1 MIIKLYKNCILTD
14 AYSEVFDVYRKDA
27 NGKTA
32 LDRYLETLEQ
42 KTIETLHTYV
52 TNSGKISFDLNDEN
66 DTEFYDFNYMS
77 ITDEVNNFTRFCF
90 IDAVTV
96 VNGIAVVSYIE
107 DLWSNYAPSLQMR
120 KSLLTRSRI
129 IDYGSYKIPFYSLG
143 MEYQGNNQLKLID
156 LFEKTNQQQIQTV
169 AIILQVQLYKLTE
182 QGNVSEREISE
193 CFVTAKKLN
202 DETYIS
208 YNSTTTADDLLFEII
223 KKSSNT
229 KITWN
234 NEEWNYEVY
243 NAIYVPESF
252 GILLSPLATPSKY
265 RAKIYTEGNYDIY
278 FVTLPASALGAV
290 DINWTQTKTIIPNFK
305 QFKVGTILNAFDII
319 QNGTDITIKVG
330 YFASKTDFS
339 LYLSFQNQIF
349 EITQD
354 FMREFPISVQ
364 TADVTQQQATA
375 REVAQLN
382 AKLGIANGALQIGS
396 GITDSAMGMLQM
408 GLGAYTG
415 STKMMLN
422 GSQQASHAPFEVGH
436 GIINIISSN
445 KQLDIANR
453 AMYVSNKGTKLLS
466 NAVVCANYGIVLY
479 EIQPDNEVEV
489 QANIDNC
496 GYVCNEIVDN
506 LLSSITTGTTNKW
519 NVMQFE
525 YVNIYGKFTQRIAD
539 ALRDILYAGFKIWYD
554 ETAING

>member
-14 AYSEVFDVYRKDA
+14 AYSEVFDVYHKDA
-27 NGKTA
+27 NAKTA

-143 MEYQGNNQLKLID
+143 MEYQGNNQLKLTRLFD
-156 LFEKTNQQQIQTV
+156 LSTTYPEINVVVQ
-169 AIILQVQLYKLTE
+169 LQLYKLSQ
-182 QGNVSEREISE
+182 QGELSERLITEAFLSYKQNDVVSNDWDISQAELFIQRLMQDSSSKKISLGNIEFNYEI
-193 CFVTAKKLN
+193 
-202 DETYIS
+202 
-208 YNSTTTADDLLFEII
+208 YNIILIPKDFEIPVNTIAPSTTNTQTTIGNATALFRII
-223 KKSSNT
+223 
-229 KITWN
+229 
-234 NEEWNYEVY
+234 
-243 NAIYVPESF
+243 
-252 GILLSPLATPSKY
+252 SPLATDTKLN
-265 RAKIYTEGNYDIY
+265 ITN
-278 FVTLPASALGAV
+278 
-290 DINWTQTKTIIPNFK
+290 TKTIACNFK
-305 QFKVGTILNAFDII
+305 QFKIGSLITAYDIV
-319 QNGTDITIKVG
+319 QNGTNIEIKVG
-330 YFASKTDFS
+330 YQTDFYDFK
-339 LYLSFQNQIF
+339 LFIMFQNQIYD
-349 EITQD
+349 ITSD
-354 FMREFPISVQ
+354 FKIEVPISIQ

-375 REVAQLN
+375 REMAQFN
-382 AKLGIANGALQIGS
+382 AKMGIASGAMQIGS
-396 GITDSAMGMLQM
+396 GVTDSVIGTAKTFMG
-408 GLGAYTG
+408 ATTG
-415 STKMMLN
+415 SINMAMS
-422 GSQQASHAPFEVGH
+422 GAQQMSEAPFKVGR
-436 GIINIISSN
+436 GIMNIISSE
-445 KQLDIANR
+445 KQLEIANR
-453 AMYVSNKGTKLLS
+453 AMYVSNRGCKITGNS
-466 NAVVCANYGIVLY
+466 VIASYYGIVIY

-506 LLSSITTGTTNKW
+506 LLNSITTGTTNKW

-554 ETAING
+554 ETAINE

>member
-14 AYSEVFDVYRKDA
+14 AYSEVFDVYHKDGNA
-27 NGKTA
+27 KTA

-42 KTIETLHTYV
+42 KTITTPHTYV

-143 MEYQGNNQLKLID
+143 MEYQGNNQLKLTR
-156 LFEKTNQQQIQTV
+156 LFDMTTATPEVNVVVQ
-169 AIILQVQLYKLTE
+169 LQLYKLSE
-182 QGNVSEREISE
+182 QGELSERLITEAFLAFKRNDVVSNDFDISLAELVLQRLMQDSSSKKISLDNIEFNYEIYNIILIPKDFE
-193 CFVTAKKLN
+193 IPVNTIAPTATN
-202 DETYIS
+202 TQTTIG
-208 YNSTTTADDLLFEII
+208 NTTAMLRII
-223 KKSSNT
+223 
-229 KITWN
+229 
-234 NEEWNYEVY
+234 
-243 NAIYVPESF
+243 
-252 GILLSPLATPSKY
+252 SPLATDTKLN
-265 RAKIYTEGNYDIY
+265 ITN
-278 FVTLPASALGAV
+278 
-290 DINWTQTKTIIPNFK
+290 TKTIACNFK
-305 QFKVGTILNAFDII
+305 QFKIGSLITAYDIV
-319 QNGTDITIKVG
+319 QNGTNIEIKVG
-330 YFASKTDFS
+330 YQTDFYDFK
-339 LYLSFQNQIF
+339 LFIMFQNQIYD
-349 EITQD
+349 ITSD
-354 FMREFPISVQ
+354 FKIEVPISVQ
-364 TADVTQQQATA
+364 TADVTQQQSTA
-375 REVAQLN
+375 REMAQFN
-382 AKLGIANGALQIGS
+382 AKMGIASGAMQIGS
-396 GITDSAMGMLQM
+396 AVVSGLVGGAKTISGIATGSDSMIMGGVDQM
-408 GLGAYTG
+408 GQ
-415 STKMMLN
+415 S
-422 GSQQASHAPFEVGH
+422 PFNVGR
-436 GIINIISSN
+436 GIMNIISSA
-445 KQLDIANR
+445 KQLEIANR
-453 AMYVSNKGTKLLS
+453 AMYVSNRGCKITGNS
-466 NAVVCANYGIVLY
+466 VIASYYGIVIY

-554 ETAING
+554 ETAINE

>member
-14 AYSEVFDVYRKDA
+14 AYSEVFDVYHKDA
-27 NGKTA
+27 NAKTA

-52 TNSGKISFDLNDEN
+52 TNSGKISFDLNDE
-66 DTEFYDFNYMS
+66 DGTEFYDFNYMS

-143 MEYQGNNQLKLID
+143 MEYQGNNQLKLVE
-156 LFEKTNQQQIQTV
+156 LFEKAQQYQQV
-169 AIILQVQLYKLTE
+169 GIILQVQLYKLTE
-182 QGNVSEREISE
+182 QGNVSEREIYE
-193 CFVTAKKLN
+193 FFVSSKIQRQDN
-202 DETYIS
+202 YIS
-208 YNSTTTADDLLFEII
+208 YRPVASADNVLFNII

-229 KITWN
+229 KISWN

-243 NAIYVPESF
+243 NAIYVPENF
-252 GILLSPLATPSKY
+252 NIPLNASQGTPI
-265 RAKIYTEGNYDIY
+265 KIYTEGDVDFY
-278 FVTLPASALGAV
+278 FVVFPASMLGS
-290 DINWTQTKTIIPNFK
+290 IEIQYTQQKTIVSNFK
-305 QFKVGTILNAFDII
+305 QFKVGTILTAYEIV
-319 QNGTDITIKVG
+319 QNGSDITIKIG
-330 YFASKTDFS
+330 YFASKTDFG

-349 EITQD
+349 EITRD
-354 FMREFPISVQ
+354 FMRDFPISVQ

-382 AKLGIANGALQIGS
+382 AKLGIASGAMQVGS
-396 GITDSAMGMLQM
+396 VVTDWAMGTLQM
-408 GLGAYTG
+408 GLGAYSG
-415 STKMMLN
+415 NSGMMMRGAQQSTR
-422 GSQQASHAPFEVGH
+422 APFEVGR
-436 GIINIISSN
+436 GVLNIISSN
-445 KQLDIANR
+445 KQLDVANR

-466 NAVVCANYGIVLY
+466 SASICANYGILLY

-554 ETAING
+554 ETAIGE

>member
-1 MIIKLYKNCILTD
+1 MIIKLYKNCILTN
-14 AYSEVFDVYRKDA
+14 AYSEVFDVYHKDGNA
-27 NGKTA
+27 KTA

-52 TNSGKISFDLNDEN
+52 TNSGKISFDLNDE
-66 DTEFYDFNYMS
+66 DGTEFYDFNYMS
-77 ITDEVNNFTRFCF
+77 ITDEVNNFTRYCF

-143 MEYQGNNQLKLID
+143 MEYQGNNQLKLVE
-156 LFEKTNQQQIQTV
+156 LFEKAQQYQQV
-169 AIILQVQLYKLTE
+169 GIILQVQLYKLTE
-182 QGNVSEREISE
+182 QGNVSEREIYE
-193 CFVTAKKLN
+193 FFVSSKIERQDN
-202 DETYIS
+202 YIS
-208 YNSTTTADDLLFEII
+208 YRPVASADNVLFNII

-234 NEEWNYEVY
+234 NAEWNYEVY
-243 NAIYVPESF
+243 NAIYVPETF
-252 GILLSPLATPSKY
+252 NIPLNASQGAPI
-265 RAKIYTEGNYDIY
+265 KIYTEGNVDFY
-278 FVTLPASALGAV
+278 FVLFPGSMTGNLE
-290 DINWTQTKTIIPNFK
+290 IQYTQQKTIVSNFK
-305 QFKVGTILNAFDII
+305 QFKVGTILTAYEIV
-319 QNGTDITIKVG
+319 QNGSDITIKIG
-330 YFASKTDFS
+330 YFVSKTDFG

-349 EITQD
+349 EITRD

-382 AKLGIANGALQIGS
+382 AKLGVASGAMQVGS
-396 GITDSAMGMLQM
+396 GVTDWAMGTLQM
-408 GLGAYTG
+408 GLGAYSGNTG
-415 STKMMLN
+415 MMMR
-422 GSQQASHAPFEVGH
+422 GAQQSSRAPFEVGR
-436 GIINIISSN
+436 GVLNIISSN
-445 KQLDIANR
+445 KQLDVANR

-466 NAVVCANYGIVLY
+466 SASICANYGILLY

-525 YVNIYGKFTQRIAD
+525 YVNIYGKFTQRISD

-554 ETAING
+554 ETAINE

>member
-14 AYSEVFDVYRKDA
+14 AYSEVFDVYHKDA
-27 NGKTA
+27 NAKTA

-42 KTIETLHTYV
+42 KTIVTPHTYV
-52 TNSGKISFDLNDEN
+52 TNSGKISFDLND
-66 DTEFYDFNYMS
+66 DDGTEFYDFNYMS

-129 IDYGSYKIPFYSLG
+129 VDYGSYKIPFYSLG
-143 MEYQGNNQLKLID
+143 MEYQGNNQLKLVE
-156 LFEKTNQQQIQTV
+156 LFEKAQQYQQV
-169 AIILQVQLYKLTE
+169 GIILQVQLYKLTE
-182 QGNVSEREISE
+182 QGKVSEREIYE
-193 CFVTAKKLN
+193 FFVSSKIERQDN
-202 DETYIS
+202 YIS
-208 YNSTTTADDLLFEII
+208 YRPVASADNVLFNII

-234 NEEWNYEVY
+234 NAEWNYEVY
-243 NAIYVPESF
+243 NAIYVPETF
-252 GILLSPLATPSKY
+252 NIPLNASQGAPV
-265 RAKIYTEGNYDIY
+265 KIYTEGNVDFY
-278 FVTLPASALGAV
+278 FVLFPGSMTGNLE
-290 DINWTQTKTIIPNFK
+290 IQYTQQKTIVSNFK
-305 QFKVGTILNAFDII
+305 QFKVGTILTAYEIV
-319 QNGTDITIKVG
+319 QNGSDITIKIG
-330 YFASKTDFS
+330 YFVSKTDFG

-349 EITQD
+349 EITRD

-382 AKLGIANGALQIGS
+382 AKLGIASGAMQVGS
-396 GITDSAMGMLQM
+396 GVTDWAMGTLQT
-408 GLGAYTG
+408 GLGAYSGNTG
-415 STKMMLN
+415 MMMK
-422 GSQQASHAPFEVGH
+422 GAQQSSRAPFEVGR
-436 GIINIISSN
+436 GVLNIISSN
-445 KQLDIANR
+445 KQLDVANR

-466 NAVVCANYGIVLY
+466 SASICANYGILLY

-554 ETAING
+554 ETAINE